1 MSNPVDHLRD
11 FLGSACRSCS
21 FLNGWIC
28 SLISRCPILVS
39 GNILYFFGKRV
50 VGCKCLCS
58 VGQVATL
65 IISYHSLGFLL
76 GICFLL
82 QPRRKKINFSTVMA
96 AMNAI
101 YISSSDSEL
110 EIEDVDRNTSSLRV
124 LPEWA
129 AIYGT
134 NSRSSG

>member
-1 MSNPVDHLRD
+1 
-11 FLGSACRSCS
+11 
-21 FLNGWIC
+21 
-28 SLISRCPILVS
+28 
-39 GNILYFFGKRV
+39 
-50 VGCKCLCS
+50 
-58 VGQVATL
+58 
-65 IISYHSLGFLL
+65 
-76 GICFLL
+76 
-82 QPRRKKINFSTVMA
+82 MA